1 MRKTSM
7 TILKSILVV
16 MFVAASGFG
25 EDYVDHVENG
35 NNAFRNGDY
44 KTALE
49 CYLSAETDLP
59 ESPEL
64 EYNMAGALHQEGAY
78 EEAVDKYG
86 RAMNT
91 TDINLESNA
100 HYNLG
105 NTQFRIG
112 DYQKAIERYQKALEI
127 NSGDVDAK
135 YNLELA
141 RRKLKDQMESQE
153 QEQDDQQQQQ
163 QEQQE
168 QQQQDQ
174 DQEQEE
180 QDQQQQQQQQ
190 QDQQEEQQEE
200 QQPQPRDEKEMSQE
214 DAERILNALRDDE
227 QEIQENVK
235 RQRAVGDYT
244 GKDW

>member
-7 TILKSILVV
+7 TIFKSVLAV
-16 MFVAASGFG
+16 MFVAASGFA
-25 EDYVDHVENG
+25 EDYVDQVKNG
-35 NNAFRNGDY
+35 NDAFRNGDY

-49 CYLSAETDLP
+49 CYHSAEVDLP

-64 EYNMAGALHQEGAY
+64 EYNMAGALYREGAY

-91 TDINLESNA
+91 TDIDLESAA

-127 NSGDVDAK
+127 NPGDVDAK

-141 RRKLKDQMESQE
+141 RRKLKDQMKSQE
-153 QEQDDQQQQQ
+153 QEQQQQQQKQQQDQQQQQ
-163 QEQQE
+163 QEQ
-168 QQQQDQ
+168 
-174 DQEQEE
+174 EQEE
-180 QDQQQQQQQQ
+180 QDQQQQQ
-190 QDQQEEQQEE
+190 QDQQEEQQEP
-200 QQPQPRDEKEMSQE
+200 QQPQPQDEKEMSQE

-227 QEIQENVK
+227 QEIQEKIK

>member
-7 TILKSILVV
+7 TIFKSVLAV
-16 MFVAASGFG
+16 MFVAASGFA
-25 EDYVDHVENG
+25 EDYVDQVKNG
-35 NNAFRNGDY
+35 NDAFRNGDY

-49 CYLSAETDLP
+49 CYHSAEVDLP

-64 EYNMAGALHQEGAY
+64 EYNMAGALHREGAY

-91 TDINLESNA
+91 TDIDLESAA

-127 NSGDVDAK
+127 NPGDVDAK

-141 RRKLKDQMESQE
+141 RRKLKDQMKSQE
-153 QEQDDQQQQQ
+153 QEQQQQQQ
-163 QEQQE
+163 KQQ
-168 QQQQDQ
+168 
-174 DQEQEE
+174 
-180 QDQQQQQQQQ
+180 QDQQQQQQKQQ
-190 QDQQEEQQEE
+190 QDQQQQ
-200 QQPQPRDEKEMSQE
+200 QQ
-214 DAERILNALRDDE
+214 
-227 QEIQENVK
+227 
-235 RQRAVGDYT
+235 
-244 GKDW
+244 